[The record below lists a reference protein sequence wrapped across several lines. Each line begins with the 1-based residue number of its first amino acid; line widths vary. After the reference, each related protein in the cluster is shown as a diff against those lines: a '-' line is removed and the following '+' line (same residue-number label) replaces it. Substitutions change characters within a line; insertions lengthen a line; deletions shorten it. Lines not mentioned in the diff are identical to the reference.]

1 MRNGT
6 SEDGPQALEML
17 RLAVEEGEPYDLAVV
32 DMRMPGMDGVELV
45 RAVKADPV
53 LTSTRMV
60 LLTSIGEDVGREA
73 REAGVEACLTKPVR
87 QSQLYDCLATI
98 AGVSERIEVEH
109 DPIPADSDERN
120 AEARRG
126 ARVLLAEDNLVNQ
139 KVAVW
144 MVEKLGYYVDV
155 ASDGVEAVETLSSR
169 PYAAILMDVQMPE
182 MDGYEAT
189 AEIRRRE
196 GKSAHT
202 PIIAMTANALEG
214 DRDKALAAGM
224 DDYVPKPVKL
234 GTLGAVLQ
242 RWVSVVEQAQSEQA
256 SDETSSPISLEDSL
270 DQEVLAALRSFEQEG
285 EPDFVAELAEV
296 FLRDAETSVD
306 DLRKAADTSQFESIE
321 RTAHSLKGSCSNMG
335 ATKMAAI
342 CADLEEGAAARD
354 LRRITKLLDR
364 LEAEFG
370 LVQLALER
378 FS

>member
-1 MRNGT
+1 
-6 SEDGPQALEML
+6 
-17 RLAVEEGEPYDLAVV
+17 
-32 DMRMPGMDGVELV
+32 
-45 RAVKADPV
+45 
-53 LTSTRMV
+53 
-60 LLTSIGEDVGREA
+60 
-73 REAGVEACLTKPVR
+73 
-87 QSQLYDCLATI
+87 
-98 AGVSERIEVEH
+98 
-109 DPIPADSDERN
+109 
-120 AEARRG
+120 
-126 ARVLLAEDNLVNQ
+126 
-139 KVAVW
+139 
-144 MVEKLGYYVDV
+144 
-155 ASDGVEAVETLSSR
+155 
-169 PYAAILMDVQMPE
+169 VQMPE

-196 GKSAHT
+196 GKTAHT

-378 FS
+378 FSY